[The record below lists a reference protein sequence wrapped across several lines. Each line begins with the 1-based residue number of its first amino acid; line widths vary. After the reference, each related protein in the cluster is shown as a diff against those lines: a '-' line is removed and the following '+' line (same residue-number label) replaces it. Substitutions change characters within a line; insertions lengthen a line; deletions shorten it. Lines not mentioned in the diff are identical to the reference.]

1 MSEIRLDLRV
11 NGKKKTF
18 TQDFVPF
25 KKALDYTE
33 QEDQLFKKYKK
44 NKTDEQK
51 EPSMMELTQFRANFV
66 ASLFDDQDL
75 TGDVILNGLDTENK
89 EVIMDII
96 YFRVLGYERQN
107 EVLDDPKEL
116 EKQSV

>member
-11 NGKKKTF
+11 DGKRKTF

-33 QEDQLFKKYKK
+33 QEAKLFKKDK
-44 NKTDEQK
+44 NGKDIH
-51 EPSMMELTQFRANFV
+51 PSALELTQFRADFV
-66 ASLFDDQDL
+66 ASLFDDVDL
-75 TGDVILNGLDTENK
+75 TGDVILNGLDTEDK
-89 EVIMDII
+89 DVIMDII

-116 EKQSV
+116 GNQSV

>member
-11 NGKKKTF
+11 DGKKKTF

-33 QEDQLFKKYKK
+33 QEAKLFKKDK
-44 NKTDEQK
+44 NGKDIQPTAL
-51 EPSMMELTQFRANFV
+51 ELTQFRADFV
-66 ASLFDDQDL
+66 AGLFDDADL

-89 EVIMDII
+89 DIIMDII
-96 YFRVLGYERQN
+96 FYRVLGYERTP
-107 EVLDDPKEL
+107 EEIDDPKE
-116 EKQSV
+116 